1 MSHHADH
8 SGHGD
13 HADIDVSEMFT
24 EAYWDDRYSSAD
36 RIWSG
41 AANRQLVANAADLAP
56 GAALDVGCGEGADA
70 IWLASRGWRVT
81 GVDVST
87 VALTRAAAEARSAG
101 PDIAQRITWE
111 QADLLTWDLAPDQFD
126 LVSAQF
132 IHLPPT
138 ELAALH
144 RQLAAAVRPGGMLL
158 VVGHHPSDWHTS
170 MGRPALP
177 YLFATAEQ
185 MAAVLDAGDWE
196 SVDTAAPQR
205 TAIDPDGREITI
217 ADAVLR
223 AVRRQ

>member
-8 SGHGD
+8 SGHSD
-13 HADIDVSEMFT
+13 VDVSEMFT
-24 EAYWDDRYSSAD
+24 EAYWNDRYSSAD

-41 AANRQLVANAADLAP
+41 AANQQLVANAADLAP
-56 GAALDVGCGEGADA
+56 GTALDVGCGEGADA
-70 IWLASRGWRVT
+70 IWLASRGWQVT

-87 VALTRAAAEARSAG
+87 VALRRAAIEATSAG
-101 PDIAQRITWE
+101 LDIAQRITWE

-132 IHLPPT
+132 IHLPPA

-170 MGRPALP
+170 MGRPDLP
-177 YLFATAEQ
+177 HLFATAEQ

-196 SVDTAAPQR
+196 SIDTAAPQR
-205 TAIDPDGREITI
+205 TAIDPDGREVTI

-223 AVRRQ
+223 AVRRR

>member
-13 HADIDVSEMFT
+13 HADVDFSEMFT
-24 EAYWDDRYSSAD
+24 EAFWNDRYSSAD
-36 RIWSG
+36 RIWTG
-41 AANRQLVANAADLAP
+41 AANAQLVASAADLAP
-56 GAALDVGCGEGADA
+56 GVALDVGCGEGADA
-70 IWLASRGWRVT
+70 IWLASRGWQVT

-87 VALTRAAAEARSAG
+87 VALNRAAMEATSAG
-101 PDIAQRITWE
+101 PDIAQRITWK
-111 QADLLTWDLAPDQFD
+111 QVDLLTWDLAPDQFD

-132 IHLPPT
+132 IHLPPA

-158 VVGHHPSDWHTS
+158 VVGHHPSDRHTS
-170 MGRPALP
+170 MRRPDLP
-177 YLFATAEQ
+177 CLFATAEQ

-196 SVDTAAPQR
+196 SIDTSAPHR
-205 TAIDPDGREITI
+205 TAIDPDGTEVTI

-223 AVRRQ
+223 AVRRR